1 MLTAQN
7 TNYQIKQ
14 YSETPLDDLLKEMS
28 ESREDF
34 TNPEPKPE
42 SSHLE
47 VVHDSSTADPDP
59 VTKPPVTDQPPVDP
73 KVIEG
78 KRQFTAK
85 MLAKYTDQGMAFLC
99 ALIADDDDTDAFKA
113 DADDKKDLIE
123 CYFDM
128 CEGYGWVNMPP
139 WLNLIFCIGFTYGPK
154 MQQAFKERKV
164 NQAITRKAAQ
174 AEAEQA
180 IAERKLRDA
189 QLENEKLK
197 KEALVNKVVPDGTDA
212 RLVSLSENTKLQ
224 VQKNDGTDSQ
234 K

>member
-7 TNYQIKQ
+7 TDYQIKQ

-34 TNPEPKPE
+34 TNPEPKEIPGSE
-42 SSHLE
+42 VMPGNSS
-47 VVHDSSTADPDP
+47 ADPDP
-59 VTKPPVTDQPPVDP
+59 VIKPPVTDQPTVDP

-99 ALIADDDDTDAFKA
+99 ALIADDDDTDAYKA
-113 DADDKKDLIE
+113 DGEDKKDLIE

-154 MQQAFKERKV
+154 MQQAYKERRINKE
-164 NQAITRKAAQ
+164 ITRKAAQ
-174 AEAEQA
+174 AEAERT
-180 IAERKLRDA
+180 IAERKLLDA
-189 QLENEKLK
+189 QIENEKLK
-197 KEALVNKVVPDGTDA
+197 SEALENKTVA
-212 RLVSLSENTKLQ
+212 AKSEPEVTK
-224 VQKNDGTDSQ
+224 
-234 K
+234 